1 MYVCISGVCKVHVL
15 HKCDFMN
22 FSWWCFPSC
31 CISGYICLVDYQII
45 DTQTTAVFNQQ
56 VKIWNVTKV
65 TQGKPLTWAK
75 IRTWAWC
82 PSIGKSKDA
91 LQRFLL
97 QTMVSNTLKD
107 LTKQTNKC
115 TRRCE
120 TLFKMHIHFSPH
132 VKQITFLVSSSFVN
146 VRQNWK
152 TRRSLQWMII
162 LDGYLFFTKLPVI
175 SFFFSS

>member
-31 CISGYICLVDYQII
+31 CISGYMSLLDYQII
-45 DTQTTAVFNQQ
+45 ATQTTAVFNQQ
-56 VKIWNVTKV
+56 VKLWNVTKV
-65 TQGKPLTWAK
+65 TQGKPQTWDK
-75 IRTWAWC
+75 ICTWAWC

-107 LTKQTNKC
+107 LKKTNEQGDVKLFWKC
-115 TRRCE
+115 TYISV
-120 TLFKMHIHFSPH
+120 LMLI
-132 VKQITFLVSSSFVN
+132 
-146 VRQNWK
+146 
-152 TRRSLQWMII
+152 
-162 LDGYLFFTKLPVI
+162 KLP
-175 SFFFSS
+175 FWYLPPLWM